1 MKKIAI
7 WRCSTKISKTDPKTM
22 ISPLLTGPQ
31 GCQGCQKIQ
40 KTKLKTNLVSWIA
53 KIQPKLNK
61 IKKSSENS
69 FFYNFCS
76 ILTVFHTFFNFGLNL
91 STPTH
96 LSGLQFGHLD
106 FMIGGRQQWS
116 ETIFGHLDHCGQPTR
131 NTSLFYYHIFT

>member
-69 FFYNFCS
+69 FFLQF
-76 ILTVFHTFFNFGLNL
+76 LFNFD
-91 STPTH
+91 SFSH
-96 LSGLQFGHLD
+96 FLQF
-106 FMIGGRQQWS
+106 WAES
-116 ETIFGHLDHCGQPTR
+116 
-131 NTSLFYYHIFT
+131 